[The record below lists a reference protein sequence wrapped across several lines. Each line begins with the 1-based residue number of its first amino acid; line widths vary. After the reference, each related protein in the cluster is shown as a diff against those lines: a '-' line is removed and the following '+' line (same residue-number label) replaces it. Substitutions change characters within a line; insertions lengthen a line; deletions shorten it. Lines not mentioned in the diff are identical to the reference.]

1 MIGPFNNWLVPRF
14 LFCWFLRYLHQPCQ
28 RQGVI
33 VVCKGGA
40 CSLQSVFLSLL
51 VIKPLAR
58 GSTLLFPFLLP
69 SAHHKCLIYPP
80 SIHLFTSLAESRLET
95 VVVWT
100 MSKVICSFHA
110 FLFFFLSFHQIYFLH
125 GPSALRAFAPESC
138 STLLLGG
145 PFFGFARTL

>member
-1 MIGPFNNWLVPRF
+1 MYDTHINEQISIGG
-14 LFCWFLRYLHQPCQ
+14 
-28 RQGVI
+28 QGVT
-33 VVCKGGA
+33 VVCEGGA

-100 MSKVICSFHA
+100 ISKVICSFHA
-110 FLFFFLSFHQIYFLH
+110 SHLFFIKFSFFMGLLPLEHLH
-125 GPSALRAFAPESC
+125 RTHVPRYYWGAL
-138 STLLLGG
+138 L
-145 PFFGFARTL
+145 FGSEKKSI